1 MEIREQ
7 SFNGKIFKV
16 IKGSQHPDYSFDT
29 FEKEEKDFRDQYWK
43 INNNDIVL
51 DIGASYGSYTL
62 SACAMGATVYAFEP
76 EKTVY
81 CDLIKNIEINNW
93 QNKCFAMNIGLWDR
107 RASIDMKSYAPHW
120 PQYSISGDYEA
131 ETIDYIA
138 EHYKLNKI
146 DWIKID
152 VEGAEEKV
160 IRGGLKTISKFC
172 PKLIIE
178 CHTFLD
184 ADITNNVKKLLS
196 SVCDYSYEELS
207 RPPHI
212 MLYATKKE

>member
-7 SFNGKIFKV
+7 SFSGKTFKV
-16 IKGSQHPDYSFDT
+16 IKGTQHPDYSFDT

-43 INNNDIVL
+43 INNEDVIL
-51 DIGASYGSYTL
+51 DIGASYGSYAL
-62 SACAMGATVYAFEP
+62 SACAMGATVFAFEP

-81 CDLIKNIEINNW
+81 DDLVKNIEINNW
-93 QNKCFAMNIGLWDR
+93 QNKCFAMNIGLWSNKT
-107 RASIDMKSYAPHW
+107 SIDMKSYAPHW
-120 PQYSISGDYEA
+120 PQYSITSDYSA
-131 ETIDYIA
+131 DTIDNII
-138 EHYKLNKI
+138 KDNKITKI

-152 VEGAEEKV
+152 VEGAEENV
-160 IRGGLKTISKFC
+160 IRGGLKTISQYC

-184 ADITNNVKKLLS
+184 ANITNNIKKLLS
-196 SVCDYSYEELS
+196 SICEYSYEEIS

-212 MLYATKKE
+212 MLYATRKE